1 MSVNQTYHTWFQR
14 LKQLWPVGSLPQ
26 IRNAAWFLAGL
37 YESHSVQLQAIAR
50 KIPGQAKL
58 PSRIRHLAR
67 FLQNAR
73 LRVRPSYAP
82 MAKALLQDLART
94 LGEIRLIADGS
105 QVAFHHQLLLI
116 SVAYRHRAVPIA
128 WTWIPSARG
137 HSGAWRQLALLA
149 YVHELLPSD
158 IPVSL
163 VGDAEFGAV
172 EVQEQVD
179 AWHWN
184 FVLRQ
189 KSNNQ
194 VRPGPDDPWQ
204 DFGSVIQ
211 HPGQVV
217 WWPNARLTA
226 KYDHP
231 VNLLA
236 YWQVGEQEPWL
247 LATNLATVGEASRTY
262 RRRMWTEELFGDLK
276 GHGFD
281 LESTHLLHFER
292 LSRLT
297 LLVVLLYDWM
307 LWVGART
314 IKRGERHWVDR
325 HDRRD
330 LSLFQIGW
338 RFIDRFITNDSPLPN
353 ALKPMSLLK
362 VSGS

>member
-1 MSVNQTYHTWFQR
+1 MSVNQTYDTWFQR
-14 LKQLWPVGSLPQ
+14 LKQLWPEGPLPQ

-73 LRVRPSYAP
+73 LRGRPSYAP

-105 QVAFHHQLLLI
+105 RVAFHHQLLLI
-116 SVAYRHRAVPIA
+116 SVAYRRRAVPIA

-137 HSGAWRQLALLA
+137 RSSAWCQLALLA
-149 YVHELLPSD
+149 YVHGLLPLD
-158 IPVSL
+158 VPVSL

-179 AWHWN
+179 AGHWK

-194 VRPGPDDPWQ
+194 VRQGPGDPWQ
-204 DFGSVIQ
+204 DFGCVVQ
-211 HPGQVV
+211 HPGQKV

-226 KYDHP
+226 KHDHP
-231 VNLLA
+231 LNLLA
-236 YWQVGEQEPWL
+236 YWQVGEKEPWL
-247 LATNLATVGEASRTY
+247 LATNLATAVETSRTY
-262 RRRMWTEELFGDLK
+262 GCGPK
-276 GHGFD
+276 
-281 LESTHLLHFER
+281 SC
-292 LSRLT
+292 S
-297 LLVVLLYDWM
+297 
-307 LWVGART
+307 A
-314 IKRGERHWVDR
+314 I
-325 HDRRD
+325 
-330 LSLFQIGW
+330 
-338 RFIDRFITNDSPLPN
+338 
-353 ALKPMSLLK
+353 
-362 VSGS
+362 